1 MGGCG
6 GGVWGVWQWVWG
18 VEFGVCGNGCGVC
31 GSGGVVYGVSALH
44 VLSSLS
50 LSEPTLR
57 LVLNDIAPYCVV
69 TWQSVTSDELPELN
83 GPEDDAMYIVVWQEV
98 EGEAPRSNTSSFPFD
113 ITTNVILLT
122 P

>member
-1 MGGCG
+1 MWQWVCG
-6 GGVWGVWQWVWG
+6 GGVWQWWCGIWG
-18 VEFGVCGNGCGVC
+18 VCT
-31 GSGGVVYGVSALH
+31 SRA
-44 VLSSLS
+44 VLSLP
-50 LSEPTLR
+50 EPTLH

-69 TWQSVTSDELPELN
+69 TWQSVTSDQLPELN

-113 ITTNVILLT
+113 ITTNVISLT

>member
-1 MGGCG
+1 MKWGYVAV
-6 GGVWGVWQWVWG
+6 GVWRGG
-18 VEFGVCGNGCGVC
+18 C

-50 LSEPTLR
+50 LPEPTLH

-69 TWQSVTSDELPELN
+69 TWESVTSDELPELN

-113 ITTNVILLT
+113 ITTNVISLT